1 MSTKEKSAR
10 EKQTDAVLRYLE
22 EHGSITDDEA
32 RQMRIRRLPARI
44 FDLRVSG
51 KNIRTEMITGE
62 NEYGTYNCAR
72 YIWGGT

>member
-1 MSTKEKSAR
+1 MSKSAK
-10 EKQTDAVLRYLE
+10 EKQTDTVLRYLQ

-32 RQMRIRRLPARI
+32 YKLRIRRLSARI

-51 KNIRTEMITGE
+51 KDIRTEMITGE